1 MPVQS
6 SISARNIEL
15 WHHNTYRFQFLKDF
29 FAEEPSGCCC
39 SRARFLDLGG
49 AGPTAA
55 GNSCRKGV
63 DAMSGVNGEF
73 VLASPKAC
81 IEPVVGEVVNIVIE
95 MTPIHK
101 IHAYL

>member
-1 MPVQS
+1 M
-6 SISARNIEL
+6 
-15 WHHNTYRFQFLKDF
+15 
-29 FAEEPSGCCC
+29 
-39 SRARFLDLGG
+39 GG

-63 DAMSGVNGEF
+63 DAMGGVTGEV
-73 VLASPKAC
+73 VLATPNACPADAC